1 MRVVELGI
9 SMFRK
14 KALQIIVT
22 LIGLGLVFFWVDVV
36 ALYEHAASLGAAVFG
51 VVLIATV
58 LRLLGGGFRC
68 MRLFQNGALTLS
80 DSVSGY
86 MLSAYV
92 SLFLP
97 TAIGGDALRVE
108 YISKRGEVNRSTS
121 AAIVVAERASGLVAM
136 VILLF
141 LAMAFLPSSFLE
153 TGYETVVAAVVA
165 VGLGVSALLFISRAH
180 RFEKSPQWLK
190 NFSNTLHSF
199 QNKSV
204 VLELIVW
211 SLLIQSTAIIVPASV
226 GFLSLAGGLEVAVQ
240 LAAMT
245 PIVWIITMLP
255 ISLGGNGLREASYVA
270 MAELLGMNTTI
281 ALTASLALTI
291 SNLLPSFVGVFVFN
305 RWQDKKQDGDETDDE
320 SSV

>member
-1 MRVVELGI
+1 
-9 SMFRK
+9 MFQK

-22 LIGLGLVFFWVDVV
+22 LIGLGLVFVWVDVATLYNH
-36 ALYEHAASLGAAVFG
+36 ALSLGWALLG

-58 LRLLGGGFRC
+58 LRLLGGGLRC
-68 MRLFQNGALTLS
+68 MRLFQNRALTLG
-80 DSVSGY
+80 DSVNGY

-108 YISKRGEVNRSTS
+108 YISKRGQVDRSTS
-121 AAIVVAERASGLVAM
+121 AAIVIAERASGLVAM
-136 VILLF
+136 VMLLF

-153 TGYETVVAAVVA
+153 TGFETIFVAVIA
-165 VGLGVSALLFISRAH
+165 VGLGVVALILISRAH
-180 RFEKSPQWLK
+180 RLEKSPQWLK
-190 NFSNTLHSF
+190 KFSNTLHSF
-199 QNKSV
+199 QNKTV
-204 VLELIVW
+204 VTELVIW
-211 SLLIQSTAIIVPASV
+211 SLLIQSTAIIIPASV
-226 GFLSLAGGLEVAVQ
+226 GFLSPNGGIEIAIQ

-270 MAELLGMNTTI
+270 IAELLGMNTTI

-305 RWQDKKQDGDETDDE
+305 RWQDKAGGAEETASNTPI
-320 SSV
+320 SSN